1 MTLSNGASG
10 PSGGLPGTTPTAA
23 GGYHGIQM
31 PTGMDFSASAN
42 MQILLQ
48 TNNDLILAIH
58 KAFVENTQDTN
69 RKIVRFDD
77 LKSSLNDFQ
86 FKIIVL

>member
-23 GGYHGIQM
+23 GAGGYYGIQM
-31 PTGMDFSASAN
+31 PTGLDFSASAN

-77 LKSSLNDFQ
+77 LRA
-86 FKIIVL
+86 

>member
-10 PSGGLPGTTPTAA
+10 PSGSLPGTTPTTPAA
-23 GGYHGIQM
+23 GAYHGIQM
-31 PTGMDFSASAN
+31 PTGLLDFSASAK

-77 LKSSLNDFQ
+77 IKALSTIFNLK
-86 FKIIVL
+86 